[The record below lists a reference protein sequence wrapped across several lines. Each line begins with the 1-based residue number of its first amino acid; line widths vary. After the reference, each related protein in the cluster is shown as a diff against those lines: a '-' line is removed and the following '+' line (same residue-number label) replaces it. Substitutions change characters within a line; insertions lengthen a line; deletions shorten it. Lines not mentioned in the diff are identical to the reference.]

1 MRDLSCRRQY
11 GFCPKSCSNFD
22 TKNRFSGDFLDFTR
36 RGRYNKTGKGRGRT
50 ENGLSAHTKTK
61 EDELMKEIELTAEN
75 FAEEVDRSPVPVLV
89 DFWAPWCNP
98 CRRFAPIIAEV
109 AEEYE
114 GKIKVCKCNVDENAG
129 VREKFGIMSIPTVIV
144 FDGGKE
150 VNRVIG
156 LMPKDELVEALGL

>member
-1 MRDLSCRRQY
+1 M
-11 GFCPKSCSNFD
+11 
-22 TKNRFSGDFLDFTR
+22 KNVNSEEF
-36 RGRYNKTGKGRGRT
+36 NK
-50 ENGLSAHTKTK
+50 
-61 EDELMKEIELTAEN
+61 
-75 FAEEVDRSPVPVLV
+75 EVLEADGTVLV

>member
-1 MRDLSCRRQY
+1 MR
-11 GFCPKSCSNFD
+11 FCPKNAVAA
-22 TKNRFSGDFLDFTR
+22 TQKNDFRAIFLTL
-36 RGRYNKTGKGRGRT
+36 RGADGIIKTGKGRGRT

-114 GKIKVCKCNVDENAG
+114 GKIKVCKCNVDECAG

-144 FDGGKE
+144 FEGGKE

>member
-1 MRDLSCRRQY
+1 
-11 GFCPKSCSNFD
+11 
-22 TKNRFSGDFLDFTR
+22 
-36 RGRYNKTGKGRGRT
+36 
-50 ENGLSAHTKTK
+50 
-61 EDELMKEIELTAEN
+61 MKEIELTAEN

-98 CRRFAPIIAEV
+98 CRRFAPIIA
-109 AEEYE
+109 
-114 GKIKVCKCNVDENAG
+114 VDECAG

-144 FDGGKE
+144 FEGGKE

>member
-1 MRDLSCRRQY
+1 M
-11 GFCPKSCSNFD
+11 
-22 TKNRFSGDFLDFTR
+22 KNVNSEEF
-36 RGRYNKTGKGRGRT
+36 NK
-50 ENGLSAHTKTK
+50 
-61 EDELMKEIELTAEN
+61 
-75 FAEEVDRSPVPVLV
+75 EVLEADGTVLV

-114 GKIKVCKCNVDENAG
+114 GKIKVCKCNVDECAG

-144 FDGGKE
+144 FEGGKE